1 MMGSHDIP
9 IVIIS
14 THGWKIN
21 QQPEISKNIKFHGLH
36 TTQLS
41 LFCSLLSPHKTS
53 TKHKPQYNIPT
64 GTQTDSS
71 K

>member
-14 THGWKIN
+14 THGWKMN
-21 QQPEISKNIKFHGLH
+21 QQPELPKKINSMAC
-36 TTQLS
+36 TQHYS
-41 LFCSLLSPHKTS
+41 LFFSILSPHKAS

-64 GTQTDSS
+64 CTQTDSS